1 MKIRT
6 KIFALV
12 AALSLV
18 AMGIAAVGISTLQTY
33 NQAVG
38 DVRLAATRALYGE
51 RLNRLVTHVVME
63 ARGIYAS
70 KTTAD
75 ARKFGDGLTTNLNEI
90 DKLLKEWEPI
100 VPDSH
105 RALFDAVVKD
115 AAAFKTFRS
124 ETVRLGAEVSP
135 EAANAQGNTEA
146 NRANRK
152 AFQVSID
159 ALTQKGSEEI
169 AAVDRY
175 SAELY
180 SERLTLLVSIAFGG
194 TILALLIGWLVG
206 HRQIARPLKVVA
218 EAIQKLASGDYNLP
232 KAKAGND
239 EVGDIWKATQV
250 FAGTMQE
257 ADGLRRQQA
266 ESEKLAAERR
276 RLEMMTLAQNFEGSV
291 GGLVQHLSVAAQQM
305 EATARSMAT
314 TAQQTNQQ
322 SNSVAAA
329 AEQTSSNVQAVA
341 AATEELAA
349 SSNEIG
355 TQVSQTSAAAARAV
369 QNARRTNALVETLA
383 DGAQKIGEVVALIN
397 SIASQTNLL
406 ALNATIE
413 AARAGEAGKGFAVVA
428 AEVKELAN
436 QTSRATEDITSHINQ
451 IQQSTKG
458 AVDAIR
464 EIGLTIEEVH
474 QIATNVAAAVEE
486 QQAATQEIA
495 RNVSEA
501 ARGTQEVTQSIVQVQ
516 GAATHAGSAASQVLA
531 AAGELSTNSSALSR
545 EVEGF
550 LQGVRAA

>member
-12 AALSLV
+12 AALSFV
-18 AMGIAAVGISTLQTY
+18 AVMMAAVGISTLQTY
-33 NQAVG
+33 NQAVD

-70 KTTAD
+70 KDTTE
-75 ARKFGDGLTTNLNEI
+75 ARKFGDGLLATLKDMDT
-90 DKLLKEWEPI
+90 LLKEWEPI
-100 VPDSH
+100 VPGDS

-115 AAAFKTFRS
+115 AAEFRKFRS
-124 ETVRLGAEVSP
+124 ETVRLGADVSP
-135 EAANAQGNTEA
+135 AAANAQGNNDA

-159 ALTQKGSEEI
+159 ALTKRGSEEI
-169 AAVDRY
+169 AAVERR
-175 SAELY
+175 ATELY
-180 SERLTLLVSIAFGG
+180 DQRLMLLVSIALAG
-194 TILALLIGWLVG
+194 TVIALLIGWLVG
-206 HRQIARPLKVVA
+206 HRQIAQPLKRVTD
-218 EAIQKLASGDYNLP
+218 AIQKLASGDYNLP
-232 KAKAGND
+232 QTKAGRD
-239 EVGDIWKATQV
+239 EIGDIWKATQV
-250 FAGTMQE
+250 FAGAMQE
-257 ADGLRRQQA
+257 AADLRQAQA
-266 ESEKLAAERR
+266 ETEKQAAERR
-276 RLEMMTLAQNFEGSV
+276 RIEMMALAQNFEGSV

-305 EATARSMAT
+305 EATARSMAS

-341 AATEELAA
+341 AAAEQLAA

-355 TQVSQTSAAAARAV
+355 SQVSQTSVAAAKAV
-369 QNARRTNALVETLA
+369 QNARKTNELVETLA

-397 SIASQTNLL
+397 TIASQTNLL

-436 QTSRATEDITSHINQ
+436 QTSRATEDITSHIHQ

-464 EIGLTIEEVH
+464 DIGLTIEEVH
-474 QIATNVAAAVEE
+474 QIATSVAAAVEE

-501 ARGTQEVTQSIVQVQ
+501 ARGTQDVSESIVQVQ

-531 AAGELSTNSSALSR
+531 AAGELTSNSNALSR

>member
-12 AALSLV
+12 AALSFV
-18 AMGIAAVGISTLQTY
+18 AVVIAAVGINTLQTY
-33 NQAVG
+33 NQAVD

-70 KTTAD
+70 KNTAD
-75 ARKFGDGLTTNLNEI
+75 ARKFGDGVTTSLKEI
-90 DKLLKEWEPI
+90 DTLLKEWEPI
-100 VPDSH
+100 VPASH
-105 RALFDAVVKD
+105 RELFDAVVKD

-135 EAANAQGNTEA
+135 EAANAQGNNDA

-152 AFQVSID
+152 AFQTSID
-159 ALTQKGSEEI
+159 ALTKKGSEEI
-169 AAVDRY
+169 DAVDRR

-180 SERLTLLVSIAFGG
+180 GERLTLLVSIALGG
-194 TILALLIGWLVG
+194 TILALLIGWLMG
-206 HRQIARPLKVVA
+206 HRQIARPLRIVT
-218 EAIQKLASGDYNLP
+218 EAIQRLASGDYNLP
-232 KAKAGND
+232 QAKVGND

-266 ESEKLAAERR
+266 ESEKQAVERR
-276 RLEMMTLAQNFEGSV
+276 KVEMMTLAQGFEGSV

-355 TQVSQTSAAAARAV
+355 TQVAQTSAAAARAV
-369 QNARRTNALVETLA
+369 QNARKTNELVETLA

-458 AVDAIR
+458 AVGAIR

-531 AAGELSTNSSALSR
+531 AAGELATNSSALSR

>member
-18 AMGIAAVGISTLQTY
+18 AVVTAVVGINTLQAY
-33 NQAVG
+33 HQAVD

-70 KTTAD
+70 KDNAE
-75 ARKFGDGLTTNLNEI
+75 ARKFGDGLLATLK
-90 DKLLKEWEPI
+90 DMDSLLKEWEPI
-100 VPDSH
+100 VPADGK
-105 RALFDAVVKD
+105 ALFDAVVRD
-115 AAAFKTFRS
+115 AAEFGKFRS

-135 EAANAQGNTEA
+135 AAANAQGNNEA

-152 AFQVSID
+152 AFQISID
-159 ALTQKGSEEI
+159 ALTKRGSEEI
-169 AAVDRY
+169 DAVNRRA
-175 SAELY
+175 AELY
-180 SERLTLLVSIAFGG
+180 DQRLMLLIGIALAS
-194 TILALLIGWLVG
+194 TVLALMIGWLVG
-206 HRQIARPLKVVA
+206 HRQIAQPLKRVTD
-218 EAIQKLASGDYNLP
+218 AIRRLASGDYHLP
-232 KAKAGND
+232 QAKVGKD
-239 EVGDIWKATQV
+239 EIGDIWQATQV
-250 FAGTMQE
+250 FAGAMQE
-257 ADGLRRQQA
+257 AENLRHAQA
-266 ESEKLAAERR
+266 EAEKQAAARR
-276 RLEMMTLAQNFEGSV
+276 RVDMMALAQSFEGSV

-305 EATARSMAT
+305 EATARSMAS

-329 AEQTSSNVQAVA
+329 AEETSSNVQAVA
-341 AATEELAA
+341 AAAEQLAA

-355 TQVSQTSAAAARAV
+355 SQVSQTSVAAARAV

-383 DGAQKIGEVVALIN
+383 EGAQKIGEVVALIN
-397 SIASQTNLL
+397 TIASQTNLL

-436 QTSRATEDITSHINQ
+436 QTSRATEDIGAHIHQ
-451 IQQSTKG
+451 IQQSTKD

-464 EIGLTIEEVH
+464 DISLTIEEVH
-474 QIATNVAAAVEE
+474 QIATSVAAAVEE

-501 ARGTQEVTQSIVQVQ
+501 ARGTQDVSESIVQVQ

-531 AAGELSTNSSALSR
+531 AAGELAANSNALSR

-550 LQGVRAA
+550 LEGVRAA

>member
-12 AALSLV
+12 AALSFV

-33 NQAVG
+33 NQAVD

-75 ARKFGDGLTTNLNEI
+75 ARKFGEGLTTSLNEI
-90 DKLLKEWEPI
+90 DKLLKEWTPI
-100 VPDSH
+100 VPDAH
-105 RALFDAVVKD
+105 KALFDAVVKD

-124 ETVRLGAEVSP
+124 ETARLGAEVSP
-135 EAANAQGNTEA
+135 EAANAQGNNEA

-175 SAELY
+175 STELY
-180 SERLTLLVSIAFGG
+180 SERLTLLVSIALGG

-206 HRQIARPLKVVA
+206 HRQIARPLKIVT

-239 EVGDIWKATQV
+239 EIGDIWKATQV

-257 ADGLRRQQA
+257 ADGLRRQQT
-266 ESEKLAAERR
+266 ESEKQAAERR
-276 RLEMMTLAQNFEGSV
+276 RLEMMALAQNFEGSV

-305 EATARSMAT
+305 ESTARSMAT

-322 SNSVAAA
+322 SNAVAAA

-369 QNARRTNALVETLA
+369 QNARKTNELVETLA

>member
-12 AALSLV
+12 AALSFV
-18 AMGIAAVGISTLQTY
+18 AVVMAAVGISTLQTY
-33 NQAVG
+33 NQAVD

-70 KTTAD
+70 KTTVD
-75 ARKFGDGLTTNLNEI
+75 ARKFGDGLTAGLNEI
-90 DKLLKEWEPI
+90 DTLLKEWTPI

-105 RALFDAVVKD
+105 KALFDAVVKD

-124 ETVRLGAEVSP
+124 ETVRLGVEVSP
-135 EAANAQGNTEA
+135 EAANAQGNNEA

-152 AFQVSID
+152 AFQTSID
-159 ALTQKGSEEI
+159 ALTKKGSEEI

-206 HRQIARPLKVVA
+206 HRQIARPLKIVT
-218 EAIQKLASGDYNLP
+218 EALQKLASGDYNLP
-232 KAKAGND
+232 KANASND
-239 EVGDIWKATQV
+239 EIGDIWKATQV

-257 ADGLRRQQA
+257 ADGLRHQQA
-266 ESEKLAAERR
+266 EAEKQAAERR
-276 RLEMMTLAQNFEGSV
+276 RLEMMNLAQGFEGSV

-314 TAQQTNQQ
+314 TAQQTNLQ

-369 QNARRTNALVETLA
+369 QNARRTNELVETLA

-531 AAGELSTNSSALSR
+531 AAGELATNSSALSR

>member
-12 AALSLV
+12 AALSFV
-18 AMGIAAVGISTLQTY
+18 AMVIAAVGISTLQTY
-33 NQAVG
+33 NQAVD

-75 ARKFGDGLTTNLNEI
+75 ARKFGEGLTTNLNEI
-90 DKLLKEWEPI
+90 DKLLKEWAPI

-105 RALFDAVVKD
+105 KALFDAVVKD
-115 AAAFKTFRS
+115 AAAFKTFRL
-124 ETVRLGAEVSP
+124 ETVRLGSEVSP
-135 EAANAQGNTEA
+135 EAANAQGNNDA

-180 SERLTLLVSIAFGG
+180 SERLTLLVSIALGG

-206 HRQIARPLKVVA
+206 HRQIARPLKVVT

-239 EVGDIWKATQV
+239 EIGDIWKATQV

-257 ADGLRRQQA
+257 ADGLRRQQT
-266 ESEKLAAERR
+266 ESEKQAAERR
-276 RLEMMTLAQNFEGSV
+276 RLEMMALAQNFEGSV

-305 EATARSMAT
+305 ESTARSMAT

-322 SNSVAAA
+322 SNAVAAA

-355 TQVSQTSAAAARAV
+355 SQVSQTSAAAARAV
-369 QNARRTNALVETLA
+369 QNARKTNELVETLA

>member
-6 KIFALV
+6 KVFALV
-12 AALSLV
+12 AALSFV
-18 AMGIAAVGISTLQTY
+18 AVVTAAVGISTLQTY
-33 NQAVG
+33 NQAIN
-38 DVRLAATRALYGE
+38 DVRLSATRALHGE
-51 RLNRLVTHVVME
+51 HLNRLVTHVVME

-70 KTTAD
+70 KDTKD
-75 ARKFGDGLTTNLNEI
+75 ARKFGDGLLAGLKEI
-90 DKLLKEWEPI
+90 DTLLKEWEPI
-100 VPDSH
+100 VPDTQ

-115 AAAFKTFRS
+115 AAAFRAFRS
-124 ETVRLGAEVSP
+124 ETVRLGTEVSP
-135 EAANAQGNTEA
+135 EAANAQGNTDA

-159 ALTQKGSEEI
+159 ALTKKGSEEI
-169 AAVDRY
+169 EAVNRQA
-175 SAELY
+175 AELY
-180 SERLTLLVSIAFGG
+180 SQRLTLLVSIALGG
-194 TILALLIGWLVG
+194 TFLALLIGWLVG
-206 HRQIARPLKVVA
+206 HRQIARPLKMVT

-232 KAKAGND
+232 QAKVGND

-250 FAGTMQE
+250 FAGAMQE
-257 ADGLRRQQA
+257 TEQLRHQQA
-266 ESEKLAAERR
+266 ENEKQSAERR
-276 RLEMMTLAQNFEGSV
+276 RIEMVALAQKFEGSV

-369 QNARRTNALVETLA
+369 QNARKTNELVETLA

-397 SIASQTNLL
+397 TIASQTNLL

-464 EIGLTIEEVH
+464 EISLTIEEVH

-501 ARGTQEVTQSIVQVQ
+501 ARGTQEVTESIVQVQ

-531 AAGELSTNSSALSR
+531 AAGELATNSSALSR

-550 LQGVRAA
+550 LRGVRAA

>member
-18 AMGIAAVGISTLQTY
+18 AVVIAAVGISTLQTY
-33 NQAVG
+33 NQAVD

-75 ARKFGDGLTTNLNEI
+75 ARKFGDGLVVSLNEI
-90 DKLLKEWEPI
+90 DTLLKEWTPI

-105 RALFDAVVKD
+105 KALFDAVVKD

-135 EAANAQGNTEA
+135 EAANAQGNNDA

-159 ALTQKGSEEI
+159 ALTKKGSEEI

-180 SERLTLLVSIAFGG
+180 SERLTLLVSIALGG
-194 TILALLIGWLVG
+194 TILALLIGWLIG

-239 EVGDIWKATQV
+239 EIGDIWKATQV

-257 ADGLRRQQA
+257 ADGLRRQQT
-266 ESEKLAAERR
+266 ESEKQSAERR
-276 RLEMMTLAQNFEGSV
+276 RIEMMELAQNFEGSV

-305 EATARSMAT
+305 ESTARSMAS

-322 SNSVAAA
+322 SNAVAAA

-369 QNARRTNALVETLA
+369 QNARKTNELVETLA

-451 IQQSTKG
+451 IQQSTNG

-531 AAGELSTNSSALSR
+531 AAGELSTNSSALTR